1 MRDNYKIYFSSRVIN
16 DIGDTLQ
23 EIAFITIIAYYTQST
38 LIAGITV
45 SLNALVRIICSLFAI
60 KIKSDNIQK
69 FLRNLDLL
77 YSVLTLAF
85 FLIFKFYSL
94 NMNYWFL
101 IGYETLCSLIYTYY
115 RIYQD
120 IIVKDVCKT
129 NEQIAR
135 LFATDNVIS
144 VAVSLASSLLIISF
158 KVDLFLLLNAL
169 SFFISAVIVNSIS
182 ITVDTVRKKDTTK
195 GFFNRIKEVKLRYP
209 FVFSI
214 IIVSCMVSFF
224 YSTYNVV
231 FQAALK
237 AFSVKSQYIGVLT
250 GIYNIFVIILSYI
263 VGFLKVE
270 HMKKIVLLLLTSL
283 IVGLLISSSASGITF
298 IIIISLVYSIISG
311 GYNTFC
317 QIIFQNNVERD
328 DIPTMKGIYN
338 IFCGISIMLSGYL
351 APKLLNKLT
360 LNLFCI
366 TMSIIVAISAI
377 YIAFSRNE
385 KRLDLNE
392 SN

>member
-60 KIKSDNIQK
+60 KIMSNNIKK

-77 YSVLTLAF
+77 YGALTLVF
-85 FLIFKFYSL
+85 FAIFKIYSL
-94 NMNYWFL
+94 SMNYWFL

-120 IIVKDVCKT
+120 VIVKDVCRT

-135 LFATDNVIS
+135 LFTTDNVIS
-144 VAVSLASSLLIISF
+144 VAVSLASSLLILSF
-158 KVDLFLLLNAL
+158 KVDVFLLLNAL
-169 SFFISAVIVNSIS
+169 SFFISAAIVNSMNIMA
-182 ITVDTVRKKDTTK
+182 DTVRKKEAAK
-195 GFFNRIKEVKLRYP
+195 GLFSRIKEIKSGYP

-237 AFSVKSQYIGVLT
+237 DFSVKSQYIGALT
-250 GIYNIFVIILSYI
+250 GIYNIFVIFLSYI

-270 HMKKIVLLLLTSL
+270 HMKKIVLLFLTSL
-283 IVGLLISSSASGITF
+283 IAGLLISSSASGIAF
-298 IIIISLVYSIISG
+298 IIIISLVYSIIGG

-317 QIIFQNNVERD
+317 QIIFQNNVKRD

-338 IFCGISIMLSGYL
+338 IFCGISIMLSGYV
-351 APKLLNKLT
+351 APKLLNRLT

-377 YIAFSRNE
+377 YISFTRDE
-385 KRLDLNE
+385 ER
-392 SN
+392 SNL